1 MSNEL
6 QAKAML
12 VHHDSVYQTR
22 STGLSF
28 YCFAHKI
35 LELIPCYNAFKKP
48 FEELILVN
56 FVCGFALGR
65 GSFVFAIHLRFVK
78 PDAYCFGGLT

>member
-1 MSNEL
+1 MNNEL
-6 QAKAML
+6 QVKTML

-35 LELIPCYNAFKKP
+35 LELIPCFDAFKNP
-48 FEELILVN
+48 FEEETLDT
-56 FVCGFALGR
+56 FALEITTNFYGYPTER
-65 GSFVFAIHLRFVK
+65 RK
-78 PDAYCFGGLT
+78 KKNCF